1 MNPIIVTWAKIEAR
15 RMVKRE
21 LQKKGGKVAYISRR
35 KIDEA
40 AALYLQAHP
49 ELFDQ
54 AAEIVRNSPSLHAM
68 AEREELHRQRRAK
81 IRSGAKRR
89 GR

>member
-15 RMVKRE
+15 RVVKRE
-21 LQKKGGKVAYISRR
+21 LQKKGEKIAYVPRR

-40 AALYLQAHP
+40 ADLYLQAHP

-54 AAEIVRNSPSLHAM
+54 AAETVRNSPSLHAM
-68 AEREELHRQRRAK
+68 AQREELHRQKRAK
-81 IRSGAKRR
+81 VRSGAKKR
-89 GR
+89 GV